1 MKVTMLKE
9 NDDGSADIQL
19 DDISPAMMQLIIQT
33 GFIKLLEDMLQREKE
48 AKRMPALFKKTTYEK

>member
-1 MKVTMLKE
+1 MLKE

-33 GFIKLLEDMLQREKE
+33 GFVKLLEDMLQREKE
-48 AKRMPALFKKTTYEK
+48 AKRMPALFKKATYEK